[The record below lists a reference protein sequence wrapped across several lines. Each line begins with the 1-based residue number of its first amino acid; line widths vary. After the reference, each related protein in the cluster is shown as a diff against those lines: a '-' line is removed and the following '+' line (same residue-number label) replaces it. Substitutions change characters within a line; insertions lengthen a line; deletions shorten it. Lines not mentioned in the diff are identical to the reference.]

1 MERTYQDLAFKIIP
15 SAEQLSQLE
24 RRLQFHPSPV
34 TAPQTLTPEQVAAY
48 NQHGYVKGIR
58 IFDEAEIA
66 EYRRF
71 FDEILARTLAAGG
84 NSYSIISAHMKYGPV
99 YDLLT
104 HPRIVAAVRDILGE
118 DVIGW
123 GAHFFCK
130 LPHDPKIVSWHQD
143 ASFWPLTPS
152 KTVTVWLAIDDADR
166 ENACMKFIAGSH
178 HLGHLTYRLS
188 EDDDNSVLNQ
198 TVENPEQYGEVIYDE
213 LKAGEISLHSDLL
226 LHGSEANRSER
237 RRCGLTLRYCAAE
250 VRSDPSFGWN
260 REGVVVHGIDAEGHW
275 ANPPRP
281 ERDWELPVAA
291 GM

>member
-1 MERTYQDLAFKIIP
+1 MQQPYSQANFKKIP
-15 SAEQLSQLE
+15 SPDQLPGLE
-24 RRLQFHPSPV
+24 RRLQFHPSLI
-34 TAPQTLTPEQVAAY
+34 TAPQVLTPEQVTVF
-48 NQHGYVKGIR
+48 NQRGYVKGVR
-58 IFDEAEIA
+58 IFSAAEMV
-66 EYRRF
+66 EQRRF
-71 FDEILARTLAAGG
+71 FDEILERTLATGG
-84 NSYSIISAHMKYGPV
+84 NSYSIMSAHLKYGPV

-104 HPRIVAAVRDILGE
+104 HPRIVAVVKDILGE

-123 GAHFFCK
+123 GAHYFCK

-166 ENACMKFIAGSH
+166 QNACMRFIAGSH

-188 EDDDNSVLNQ
+188 QDGEQSVLNQ
-198 TVENPEQYGEVIYDE
+198 TVENPEQYGEVVYDE

-226 LHGSEANRSER
+226 LHGSEANRSDR

-250 VRSDPSFGWN
+250 VSSDPTYGWQ
-260 REGVVVHGIDAEGHW
+260 REGVLVSGQDRDGHW

-281 ERDWELPVAA
+281 VRDWDAPAQN

>member
-1 MERTYQDLAFKIIP
+1 MQSAYEPIKLKHIP
-15 SAEQLSQLE
+15 DPDELTQLE
-24 RRLQFHPSPV
+24 RRLQFHPSTVANPQV
-34 TAPQTLTPEQVAAY
+34 LAPAQVADY
-48 NQHGYVKGIR
+48 NRQGYVKGIP
-58 IFDEAEIA
+58 IFDADEMVIH
-66 EYRRF
+66 RMF
-71 FDEILARTLAAGG
+71 LDEILAQTLAAGG
-84 NSYSIISAHMKYGPV
+84 TSYSIISAHMRYGPV

-104 HPRIVAAVRDILGE
+104 HPRIVRVVKDILGD

-123 GAHFFCK
+123 GAHYFCK
-130 LPHDPKIVSWHQD
+130 LPHDAKVVSWHQD

-188 EDDDNSVLNQ
+188 EDAENSVLNQ
-198 TVENPEQYGEVIYDE
+198 TVEHPEQYGEVVYDE

-226 LHGSEANRSER
+226 LHGSEANRSAR

-250 VRSDPSFGWN
+250 VRSDPTFGWWK
-260 REGVVVHGIDAEGHW
+260 EGVLVSGRDVDGHW

-281 ERDWELPVAA
+281 A
-291 GM
+291 